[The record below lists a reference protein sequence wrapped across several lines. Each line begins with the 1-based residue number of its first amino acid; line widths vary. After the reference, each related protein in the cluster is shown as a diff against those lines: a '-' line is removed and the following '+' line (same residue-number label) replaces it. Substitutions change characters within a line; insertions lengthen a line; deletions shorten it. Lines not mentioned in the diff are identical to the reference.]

1 MESKIGHKYIYQLNK
16 NRLMAIENR
25 LVVAKVGVGQ
35 GRIGDLEMEEANICR
50 MDKQEGPT
58 V

>member
-1 MESKIGHKYIYQLNK
+1 
-16 NRLMAIENR
+16 MAIENR

-35 GRIGDLEMEEANICR
+35 GRIGDLEIAEANICR